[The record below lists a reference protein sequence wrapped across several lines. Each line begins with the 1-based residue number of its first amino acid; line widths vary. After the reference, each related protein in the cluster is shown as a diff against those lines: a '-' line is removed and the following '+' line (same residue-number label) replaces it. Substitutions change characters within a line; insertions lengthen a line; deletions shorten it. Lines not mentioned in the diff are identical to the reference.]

1 MYDLILTVFDIVT
14 MMKMT
19 DNNRLRW
26 ELKSRQWSPA
36 SPPLVPPWPSSRGQ
50 RAPHRPH
57 VEEVEV
63 GEVTMVHMAR
73 LVVLEEDNDELPE
86 GGG

>member
-50 RAPHRPH
+50 RAPHRLH